1 LTAEIRRN
9 KLKVQTS
16 GRFIEGELI
25 GGIGMEKRI
34 RKILGKN
41 HKWATYNL
49 AVSVDEDQVVT
60 LSGQVDDWQQVVDI
74 GHKIAELKAVRNV
87 VNHISVKGMELEETD
102 RSHEIRHALNTGKEE
117 AYDCVIIGAGIT
129 GCAIARELARYEM
142 KILVLDK
149 NNDVAEGTTK
159 ANNGNIHPGVQAKP
173 GTLKAKLNL
182 VGNDMYT
189 QWAKDL
195 DFRLERPGS
204 LEVIYDKQEWRFMQ
218 AVHFLKRTGI
228 GRLIPAMDQVMKTPG
243 LQWLS
248 KDELLQLEPN
258 IKGDPLGG
266 FWMKTMGLVEPYE
279 VCLALAENA
288 VQNGTEFRFDTEV
301 LDLLTEGDEIHGVV
315 TKQGVIHTPLVIN
328 AAGVYADKIAIM
340 GNDEFFTIHPRR
352 GAIAILDKSRKGFLT
367 RPAGVRGNKEAK
379 EKNTKGGGA
388 SITPEGN
395 LLWGPTAE
403 EVPDRE
409 DKGVKPE
416 DMDYIIS
423 LGTKVLKDVQPSEI
437 ITYFSGIRAADYKED
452 FIIEAS
458 RKTKGL
464 VHAAAIQSPGLA
476 SAPAIAEMVVE
487 IVRKQAISLKEK
499 ADFNPIRKAPVQFRH
514 LSHEEQDLLIQRDP
528 KYGKII
534 CRCELIT
541 EGEILEAIHGPI
553 PAKTVDAVKR
563 RTRAGMGRCQ
573 GGFCGPRVVEILA
586 REWDQDPASITLKGP
601 GAEILSTDSR
611 EGRQS

>member
-1 LTAEIRRN
+1 
-9 KLKVQTS
+9 
-16 GRFIEGELI
+16 
-25 GGIGMEKRI
+25 MEERI
-34 RKILGKN
+34 RKLIGKN
-41 HKWATYNL
+41 REWTNFDL
-49 AVSVDEDQVVT
+49 AVSVAEDRIVT

-74 GHKIAELKAVRNV
+74 GHKVAELKSIRNV
-87 VNHISVKGMELEETD
+87 VNHISVKGQETTEPD
-102 RSHEIRHALNTGKEE
+102 HSEAIRHALKSGKEE
-117 AYDCVIIGAGIT
+117 CFGCVIIGAGIT
-129 GCAIARELARYEM
+129 GCAIARELARYEI
-142 KILVLDK
+142 KTLVIDK

-182 VGNDMYT
+182 VGNEMYT
-189 QWAKDL
+189 QWAKEL
-195 DFRLERPGS
+195 NFTLKRPGS
-204 LEVIYDKQEWRFMQ
+204 LEVIYDKKEWRFMKLVQ
-218 AVHFLKRTGI
+218 VLKQTGI
-228 GRLIPAMDQVMKTPG
+228 GRVIPAMDQVMKTPG

-248 KDELLQLEPN
+248 KEELLKLEPN
-258 IKGDPLGG
+258 IKGEPLGG

-288 VQNGTEFRFDTEV
+288 VENGTEFRFETQV
-301 LDLLTEGDEIHGVV
+301 LDLLTEGNEIRGVV
-315 TKQGVIHTPLVIN
+315 TNHGVIHAPLVIN

-340 GNDEFFTIHPRR
+340 GSDEFFTIHPRR
-352 GAIAILDKSRKGFLT
+352 GAIAIIDKSRKGFLS
-367 RPAGVRGNKEAK
+367 RPAGTRGGKESKA
-379 EKNTKGGGA
+379 KNTKGGGA
-388 SITPEGN
+388 SVTPEGN

-416 DMDYIIS
+416 DMDYIVG
-423 LGTKVLKDVQPSEI
+423 LGTKVLKEVQPSEI

-476 SAPAIAEMVVE
+476 SAPAIAQRVVE
-487 IVRKQAISLKEK
+487 IVREESGGLQEK
-499 ADFNPIRKAPVQFRH
+499 SDFNPIRKAPVQFRD
-514 LSHEEQDLLIQRDP
+514 LSREEQDALIQQNP
-528 KYGKII
+528 KYGRII

-541 EGEILEAIHGPI
+541 EGEILDAIHGPI

-586 REWDQDPASITLKGP
+586 REWGTDPTAITLKGK
-601 GAEILSTDSR
+601 GSEILSIDSR
-611 EGRQS
+611 EGRQA